1 LPWRNDSS
9 RLQTFAVWWA
19 LPQKIGLLSVQ
30 KIRINLKVLFRKFE
44 MQAPG
49 IPSVD
54 QLLVLLTVVE
64 EGSFTAAAR
73 RLQRATSAISYA
85 IDTLETQLGLPLFD
99 RGTTRKPKLTHVGQ
113 AIVSEAKAVA
123 HSVDTLR
130 ARVRGLL
137 EGLESEV
144 SLVVDTMYPSDQLV
158 AVLNDFHMTFPTVPL
173 RLLVQA
179 LGGVERLIRSGDA
192 GIGIGGLMHMDSTGL
207 RRIEIGGVTLIPV
220 AASSHPLA
228 RAGDKS
234 AAPALDH
241 VQLVLSDR
249 PAGEGRDQGV
259 VSLATWR
266 VGDLT
271 LKHKLLLS
279 GFGWGGMPEPMV
291 RADIEA
297 GRLVRLELPDWRGGV
312 YPMQVA
318 HKIETPP
325 GPAGR
330 WLIDRL
336 VASSAGV
343 GAHTVPATAKST
355 NVKRHRQEPRRAVR
369 SRTK

>member
-1 LPWRNDSS
+1 
-9 RLQTFAVWWA
+9 
-19 LPQKIGLLSVQ
+19 
-30 KIRINLKVLFRKFE
+30 

-64 EGSFTAAAR
+64 EGSFAAAAR
-73 RLQRATSAISYA
+73 RLRRATSAVSYA
-85 IDTLETQLGLPLFD
+85 IDTLEAQLGLSLFD
-99 RGTTRKPKLTHVGQ
+99 RGTTRKPKLTHVGE

-158 AVLNDFHMTFPTVPL
+158 AVLNDFHMKFPTVPL

-179 LGGVERLIRSGDA
+179 LSGVEQLIRNGDA
-192 GIGIGGLMHMDSTGL
+192 GIGVGGLMHMDSTGL

-228 RAGDKS
+228 LASDNS
-234 AAPALDH
+234 APRALDH

-249 PAGEGRDQGV
+249 PAGEGRDRGV

-297 GRLVRLELPDWRGGV
+297 GRLVRLDLPDWRGGE
-312 YPMQVA
+312 YPMQVV
-318 HKIETPP
+318 HKVESPP

-330 WLIDRL
+330 WLIERL
-336 VASSAGV
+336 VASS
-343 GAHTVPATAKST
+343 
-355 NVKRHRQEPRRAVR
+355 RRAGTHIIPEGADPTDAKRQRQASRRVAR

>member
-1 LPWRNDSS
+1 
-9 RLQTFAVWWA
+9 
-19 LPQKIGLLSVQ
+19 
-30 KIRINLKVLFRKFE
+30 

-64 EGSFTAAAR
+64 EGSFTGAAR
-73 RLQRATSAISYA
+73 RLRRATSAISYA
-85 IDTLETQLGLPLFD
+85 IDTLEAQLGLSLFD
-99 RGTTRKPKLTHVGQ
+99 RGTTRKPKLTHVGE
-113 AIVSEAKAVA
+113 AVVSEAKAVA

-130 ARVRGLL
+130 ARVSGLL
-137 EGLESEV
+137 AGLESEV
-144 SLVVDTMYPSDQLV
+144 SLVVDTMYPSDHLV
-158 AVLNDFHMTFPTVPL
+158 AVLNDFHMKFPTVPL
-173 RLLVQA
+173 RLLVQT
-179 LGGVERLIRSGDA
+179 LGGVERLIRNGDA
-192 GIGIGGLMHMDSTGL
+192 GIGIGGLLHMDSTGL

-228 RAGDKS
+228 LAGDNS
-234 AAPALDH
+234 APRALDH

-249 PAGEGRDQGV
+249 PGEGRDHGV

-279 GFGWGGMPEPMV
+279 GLGWGGMPEPMV
-291 RADIEA
+291 RADIES
-297 GRLVRLELPDWRGGV
+297 GRLVRLDLCDWRGGV
-312 YPMQVA
+312 YPMQVV

-330 WLIDRL
+330 WLIERL
-336 VASSAGV
+336 GALSSGAGT
-343 GAHTVPATAKST
+343 HTVPEATKPT
-355 NVKRHRQEPRRAVR
+355 NVKRHRQAPRRAAH

>member
-1 LPWRNDSS
+1 
-9 RLQTFAVWWA
+9 
-19 LPQKIGLLSVQ
+19 
-30 KIRINLKVLFRKFE
+30 
-44 MQAPG
+44 
-49 IPSVD
+49 
-54 QLLVLLTVVE
+54 
-64 EGSFTAAAR
+64 
-73 RLQRATSAISYA
+73 
-85 IDTLETQLGLPLFD
+85 
-99 RGTTRKPKLTHVGQ
+99 
-113 AIVSEAKAVA
+113 
-123 HSVDTLR
+123 
-130 ARVRGLL
+130 VRGLL

-144 SLVVDTMYPSDQLV
+144 SLVVDTMYPSDQLI
-158 AVLNDFHMTFPTVPL
+158 AVLNDFHMKFPTVPL

-192 GIGIGGLMHMDSTGL
+192 GFGIGGLMHMDGTGL
-207 RRIEIGGVTLIPV
+207 QRIEIGGVTLIPV

-228 RAGDKS
+228 RVGDKS
-234 AAPALDH
+234 AARALDH

-343 GAHTVPATAKST
+343 GAHTVPAAAKST

>member
-1 LPWRNDSS
+1 
-9 RLQTFAVWWA
+9 
-19 LPQKIGLLSVQ
+19 
-30 KIRINLKVLFRKFE
+30 LKVLFRKFE

-49 IPSVD
+49 TPSVD
-54 QLLVLLTVVE
+54 QLLVLLAVVE
-64 EGSFTAAAR
+64 EGSFTAAAK
-73 RLQRATSAISYA
+73 RLRRATSAISYA
-85 IDTLETQLGLPLFD
+85 IDTLEAQLGLPLFD
-99 RGTTRKPKLTHVGQ
+99 RGTTRKPKLTHVGE

-130 ARVRGLL
+130 ARARGLL

-158 AVLNDFHMTFPTVPL
+158 AVLNDFHMKFPTVPL

-179 LGGVERLIRSGDA
+179 LGGVERLIRNGDA
-192 GIGIGGLMHMDSTGL
+192 GIGVGGLMHMDGTGL
-207 RRIEIGGVTLIPV
+207 RRVEIGGVTLIPV
-220 AASSHPLA
+220 AASNHPLA
-228 RAGDKS
+228 RAGDNS
-234 AAPALDH
+234 AARALDH

-249 PAGEGRDQGV
+249 PGQGRDHGV
-259 VSLATWR
+259 VSLAIWR

-279 GFGWGGMPEPMV
+279 GFGWGGMPEPMI
-291 RADIEA
+291 RADIKA
-297 GRLVRLELPDWRGGV
+297 GKLVRLDLPDWRGGV
-312 YPMQVA
+312 YPMQVV

-330 WLIDRL
+330 WLIERF
-336 VASSAGV
+336 VALSSEV
-343 GAHTVPATAKST
+343 RAHTVPEAPKST
-355 NVKRHRQEPRRAVR
+355 NVKRHRQAPTRAAR

>member
-1 LPWRNDSS
+1 
-9 RLQTFAVWWA
+9 
-19 LPQKIGLLSVQ
+19 
-30 KIRINLKVLFRKFE
+30 

-64 EGSFTAAAR
+64 EGSFTGAAR
-73 RLQRATSAISYA
+73 RLGRATSAISYA
-85 IDTLETQLGLPLFD
+85 IDTLEAQLGLPLFD
-99 RGTTRKPKLTHVGQ
+99 RGTTRKPKLTHVGE

-144 SLVVDTMYPSDQLV
+144 SLVVDIMYPSDQLV
-158 AVLNDFHMTFPTVPL
+158 AALNDFHRQFPTVPL

-179 LGGVERLIRSGDA
+179 LNGVERVIRNGDA
-192 GIGIGGLMHMDSTGL
+192 VIGIGGVLHMDSAGL

-228 RAGDKS
+228 LAGDES
-234 AAPALDH
+234 APRAVDH

-249 PAGEGRDQGV
+249 PAEGRDHGV
-259 VSLATWR
+259 VSLTTWR
-266 VGDLT
+266 VGDLP

-279 GFGWGGMPEPMV
+279 GLGWGGMPEPMV
-291 RADIEA
+291 HADIES
-297 GRLVRLELPDWRGGV
+297 GRLVRLDLPDWRGGI
-312 YPMQVA
+312 YPMQVV

-330 WLIDRL
+330 WLIERL
-336 VASSAGV
+336 VVLSAEA
-343 GAHTVPATAKST
+343 GAHIVPEAATST
-355 NVKRHRQEPRRAVR
+355 NVKRSRHAPKRAAR
-369 SRTK
+369 SRSK

>member
-1 LPWRNDSS
+1 
-9 RLQTFAVWWA
+9 
-19 LPQKIGLLSVQ
+19 
-30 KIRINLKVLFRKFE
+30 LKALFRKFE

-73 RLQRATSAISYA
+73 RLRRATSAISYA

-99 RGTTRKPKLTHVGQ
+99 RGTARKPKLTHVGE
-113 AIVSEAKAVA
+113 AVVSEAKAVA

-158 AVLNDFHMTFPTVPL
+158 AVLNDFHMKFPTVPM
-173 RLLVQA
+173 RLLMQS
-179 LGGVERLIRSGDA
+179 LSGVERLIRNGDA

-207 RRIEIGGVTLIPV
+207 RRIEIGGVMLIPV

-228 RAGDKS
+228 RAGDNS
-234 AAPALDH
+234 AARAPDH
-241 VQLVLSDR
+241 VQLILSDR
-249 PAGEGRDQGV
+249 PAGEGRDHGV

-271 LKHKLLLS
+271 LKHKVLLS

-291 RADIEA
+291 RADIDS
-297 GRLVRLELPDWRGGV
+297 GRLVRLDLPDWRGGM
-312 YPMQVA
+312 YPMQVV

-325 GPAGR
+325 GSAGR

-336 VASSAGV
+336 VALSAGA
-343 GAHTVPATAKST
+343 GAHTVPAKST
-355 NVKRHRQEPRRAVR
+355 NVKRHRQAPTRVVS